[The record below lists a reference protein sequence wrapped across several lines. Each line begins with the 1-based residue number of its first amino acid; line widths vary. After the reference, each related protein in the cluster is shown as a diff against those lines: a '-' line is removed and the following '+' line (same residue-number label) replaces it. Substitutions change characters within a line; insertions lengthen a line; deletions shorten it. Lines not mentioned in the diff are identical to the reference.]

1 MNWRQPFEEV
11 LWQKQ
16 HESLVVHVYSSRCIV
31 VNYDIAN
38 ITIAIVELSFIEPSA
53 SRIDQNLYS
62 QHAYPL
68 KCRFIGVTGT
78 FSHLGGESVFR

>member
-1 MNWRQPFEEV
+1 M
-11 LWQKQ
+11 
-16 HESLVVHVYSSRCIV
+16 VHVYSSGCIL

-38 ITIAIVELSFIEPSA
+38 ITIAIVELSFIEPSV

-78 FSHLGGESVFR
+78 FSHLAGESVFK